1 MSDRWRWRG
10 SVAMLAVA
18 VGFVIYPLIE
28 SEGDVINSD
37 WPAFA
42 TGARIMVNDPGHLY
56 DFEVQRR
63 VELDV
68 TGRRTLVTLGI
79 KGILPFVAPALG
91 AFLAVPFALRGTNA
105 AGRLRLP
112 FALPCLTLGLH
123 L

>member
-1 MSDRWRWRG
+1 MGLVEFMTRWRWRG

-42 TGARIMVNDPGHLY
+42 TGARIMVSDPGHLY
-56 DFEVQRR
+56 DFDVQRR

-68 TGRRTLVTLGI
+68 TGGRTLVTLGI
-79 KGILPFVAPALG
+79 NGIPAW
-91 AFLAVPFALRGTNA
+91 VID
-105 AGRLRLP
+105 GRLLVPGAQPREI
-112 FALPCLTLGLH
+112 FAQAFAQLAES
-123 L
+123 

>member
-1 MSDRWRWRG
+1 MTDRWRWRG

-42 TGARIMVNDPGHLY
+42 TGARIMVNDPGPLY

-68 TGRRTLVTLGI
+68 TGGRTLATPGI
-79 KGILPFVAPALG
+79 KGILPFFAPAWV
-91 AFLAVPFALRGTNA
+91 AFLPAPFDLPLTNLA
-105 AGRLRLP
+105 RP
-112 FALPCLTLGLH
+112 
-123 L
+123 

>member
-1 MSDRWRWRG
+1 MTDRWRWRG

-37 WPAFA
+37 SPPFA
-42 TGARIMVNDPGHLY
+42 TGARIMVNDPAPLY
-56 DFEVQRR
+56 DFEGQRR

-68 TGRRTLVTLGI
+68 TGGRTLVTLGL
-79 KGILPFVAPALG
+79 KGLLPFFAPAW
-91 AFLAVPFALRGTNA
+91 APFRAVPF
-105 AGRLRLP
+105 
-112 FALPCLTLGLH
+112 H